1 MSDRDLP
8 PAAFEITGYR
18 RALETA
24 ANSSRVV
31 PVGVTAF
38 VIATAALVAALVFL
52 GQDAALRGESLA
64 AVVAVGIAATGV
76 LCALFVV
83 LPLQL
88 VTRQRRRQ
96 AAEASA
102 RQGAAAE
109 ALRLHLASIG
119 YDIPREVAGDWLSS
133 PEPAATVPLVHESV
147 IAARWWQPAED
158 DERVFVEPYL
168 REGENLSTLPVLPP
182 LRARPSA

>member
-8 PAAFEITGYR
+8 PAALEITDYR
-18 RALETA
+18 RALESA

-38 VIATAALVAALVFL
+38 AIATAALVAALVFL
-52 GQDAALRGESLA
+52 GQGTALGGESLA
-64 AVVAVGIAATGV
+64 AVVAVGIAGTGV

-96 AAEASA
+96 AAEAAS
-102 RQGAAAE
+102 RQHAAAE

-119 YDIPREVAGDWLSS
+119 YNVPLEVAGDWLQS
-133 PEPAATVPLVHESV
+133 PEPAATVPLVHDSV
-147 IAARWWQPAED
+147 IAARWWQPAEH

-168 REGENLSTLPVLPP
+168 REGENSSTLPVLPP
-182 LRARPSA
+182 LKPRE

>member
-8 PAAFEITGYR
+8 PAAFEITEYR
-18 RALETA
+18 RALEFA
-24 ANSSRVV
+24 AHSSRVV

-38 VIATAALVAALVFL
+38 VVATAALVAALVFL
-52 GQDAALRGESLA
+52 GQGAELRGESLA
-64 AVVAVGIAATGV
+64 AVAAVGIAGTGV

-88 VTRQRRRQ
+88 VTRQRRRL
-96 AAEASA
+96 AAEAAA
-102 RQGAAAE
+102 RQRGAAE
-109 ALRLHLASIG
+109 ALRIHLASIG
-119 YDIPREVAGDWLSS
+119 YRIPLEVAGAWLVS
-133 PEPAATVPLVHESV
+133 PESAETVPLVHDSV

-168 REGENLSTLPVLPP
+168 REAENSSTLPVLPP
-182 LRARPSA
+182 LKPRL

>member
-1 MSDRDLP
+1 MSDLDLP
-8 PAAFEITGYR
+8 PAAFEITAYR
-18 RALETA
+18 RALVSA

-38 VIATAALVAALVFL
+38 AIATAALVAALAFISQ
-52 GQDAALRGESLA
+52 GGALSGESLA
-64 AVVAVGIAATGV
+64 AVVAVGVAGTGV
-76 LCALFVV
+76 LGALFVV

-96 AAEASA
+96 AAEAATRQSA
-102 RQGAAAE
+102 ASG
-109 ALRLHLASIG
+109 ALRRHLASIG
-119 YDIPREVAGDWLSS
+119 YSIPLEVAGAWLRS
-133 PEPAATVPLVHESV
+133 PEPEATVPLVHDSV

-168 REGENLSTLPVLPP
+168 REGENRSTLPVLPP
-182 LRARPSA
+182 LTPRQ